1 MVEFDSPRWLTFEK
15 AKTNHLFR
23 RSSVRG
29 LRFESRATSV
39 CGVTELLRFLKDE
52 DRSKGRCK
60 NCLRSEGLE

>member
-1 MVEFDSPRWLTFEK
+1 MVEFTSPRWLTTK
-15 AKTNHLFR
+15 DAKTNHLFR

>member
-29 LRFESRATSV
+29 LRHESRATSV
-39 CGVTELLRFLKDE
+39 CGVTELLRRLESE
-52 DRSKGRCK
+52 DMAKGRCK
-60 NCLRSEGLE
+60 NCLRSEGAN